1 LPTLIPVIQMTF
13 SHYRCMRRLIHI
25 YVYHTIRHHIYIYI
39 YVCNRRR
46 LIRRG
51 KPNVATGTLVAGSV
65 TVCYVKDIRATCP
78 CTHTSTSKT
87 AHIPDYA
94 LNTLRRRSHTLH
106 SRSII
111 PFNNRRTARRSTNQ
125 RSTSGGV
132 RSPLQPSDGSWMS
145 CAVPPSAFGL
155 WRANHGRS
163 DTMAVI
169 QDALTSCLHMSHTRH
184 CIYHASSYHTHY

>member
-1 LPTLIPVIQMTF
+1 MQPQATHPPREAE
-13 SHYRCMRRLIHI
+13 RCDGYAGCGLGDRVLREG
-25 YVYHTIRHHIYIYI
+25 HTSDSLFRIRIG
-39 YVCNRRR
+39 C
-46 LIRRG
+46 L
-51 KPNVATGTLVAGSV
+51 
-65 TVCYVKDIRATCP
+65 TCP
-78 CTHTSTSKT
+78 YTHTSTSKT
-87 AHIPDYA
+87 AHNPDYA
-94 LNTLRRRSHTLH
+94 LNAFRCRSHTLH

-145 CAVPPSAFGL
+145 CAVPPSVIGL

-163 DTMAVI
+163 DTMAVS

-184 CIYHASSYHTHY
+184 SIYHVSSYHTHHRHVII

>member
-1 LPTLIPVIQMTF
+1 MCTIPYVI
-13 SHYRCMRRLIHI
+13 I
-25 YVYHTIRHHIYIYI
+25 YIYIYI

-51 KPNVATGTLVAGSV
+51 KPNAATGMLVAGSV

-78 CTHTSTSKT
+78 CTHTYTSKT

-145 CAVPPSAFGL
+145 CAVPPSAFGS

-163 DTMAVI
+163 DTVAVI
-169 QDALTSCLHMSHTRH
+169 QDAFTSCLHMSHSRH
-184 CIYHASSYHTHY
+184 SIYHVSSYHTHYRHVII